1 MPPYNPNIPQ
11 PGDQLSA
18 SQPQILA
25 NFQALAPVVGGIFA
39 NQGADPLTGPTDLAL
54 YNKTVGA
61 AQQLFIRLQNN
72 GNIYSITAHD
82 FAAGYT
88 MLASGLCIK
97 FGGGTVPGG
106 AGSAVNVN
114 YNVTFPFTAAPYVA
128 LTPFVIGGPGPA
140 TWSPLLIRITGVVN
154 DLLSL
159 RVTRGPTVDTSAIQ
173 FTYIAIGP
181 TF

>member
-39 NQGADPLTGPTDLAL
+39 NQVADPVTGPTDLAL
-54 YNKTVGA
+54 YNKVVNG
-61 AQQLFIRLQNN
+61 AQQLVLRLANN
-72 GNIYSITAHD
+72 GQIFPISAQN

-97 FGGGTVPGG
+97 FGGGTVPAG
-106 AGSAVNVN
+106 AGTAVNVN
-114 YNVTFPFTAAPYVA
+114 YDITFPFTTAPYVA